1 MATRAAQERG
11 SERRDGAGGRPERRP
26 RDEPTVH
33 APFAREIGR
42 TRFVVLVAVV
52 PVIAV
57 SLALFLLGA
66 GQAVKTLWS
75 AGQGALQGN
84 FGSADLTVEI
94 LEIVSTMLKAVV
106 FYIIGVGLYS
116 LFIAPLNLTAAL
128 GVETFNDLEIKVV
141 SVVVVILGVTFLE
154 HFIAW
159 QQAFE
164 TMMFG
169 VALAVVVAALVLFQW
184 HSNRAKEEQ
193 KMNDPDAQAKA
204 QRELFH
210 RDREEREVD
219 PDEVAGSRPDTGS
232 A

>member
-1 MATRAAQERG
+1 
-11 SERRDGAGGRPERRP
+11 
-26 RDEPTVH
+26 
-33 APFAREIGR
+33 
-42 TRFVVLVAVV
+42 VLVAVV
-52 PVIAV
+52 AVIAV

-66 GQAVKTLWS
+66 GQAVKTLWH

-84 FGSADLTVEI
+84 FGSAELTVEI

-169 VALAVVVAALVLFQW
+169 VALAVVVVALVLFQW

-210 RDREEREVD
+210 QDREEREVD
-219 PDEVAGSRPDTGS
+219 PEEVAGSRRDTGQ